1 MADQIL
7 EPEGSHEPTEYAKT
21 PKKAA
26 ASGWVGSALEYY
38 DFFIYAQAAALVFPT
53 LFFPSDNPQV
63 GIVASFA
70 TFGVGYVARP
80 LGAFILGH
88 WGDKH
93 GRKTVLVLCMML
105 IGFST
110 FCVGLLPSYAA
121 IGIWAPI
128 LLVVLRLIQGFAVG
142 GEIAGAG
149 SMIMEHSPFGRRG
162 YFSSFTLQ
170 GVQAGQILAAAVFLP
185 LAAIL
190 PEDAFQS
197 WGWRIPFLL
206 SAVVVLAGIIIRRR
220 VDETPAFKEEEVHGE
235 VPKAPIVMAVKEN
248 GADMLRVICMALMNV
263 VPLTATVFGATFAT
277 SAGYG
282 VGLTSANYLW
292 ISVAGNIVAVILIP
306 FVGNLSD
313 RIGRRPV
320 IIAGCLG
327 AGVLGI
333 PVPVLRQ
340 PGEPRDGLHLRHP
353 DVGDRLPGIQRRLPV
368 LLPGTLPDQDAGHGV
383 RHVAEH
389 RHHDHRVPA
398 ADLRGARAH
407 RARRLRGGK
416 EVHAGHGPA
425 VGRNLPGGGRTL
437 PDTGGRHLRVHIL
450 VVGTFTLVFAAIA
463 ALAAFSAR
471 ETSRIHMNDLGK
483 KDAVPVPKE
492 EYERLRSEAKAL
504 SSK

>member
-1 MADQIL
+1 MQDKIL

-26 ASGWVGSALEYY
+26 ASGWIGSALEYY

-53 LFFPSDNPQV
+53 LFFPRTTRRSV
-63 GIVASFA
+63 SSSSFA

-80 LGAFILGH
+80 LGAFVLGH
-88 WGDKH
+88 LGDKH

-105 IGFST
+105 MGFST

-121 IGIWAPI
+121 IGVWAPI
-128 LLVVLRLIQGFAVG
+128 LLVTLRLIQGFAVG

-185 LAAIL
+185 LAMIL
-190 PEDAFQS
+190 PEEAFES

-235 VPKAPIVMAVKEN
+235 VPQAPIVMAVKEN
-248 GADMLRVICMALMNV
+248 GTDMLRVICMALMNV
-263 VPLTATVFGATFAT
+263 VPTTVTVFGATFAT
-277 SAGYG
+277 NAAYG
-282 VGLTSANYLW
+282 VGLRTSDYLW

-320 IIAGCLG
+320 IIVGCLG

-333 PVPVLRQ
+333 PVSVFGQ
-340 PGEPRDGLHLRHP
+340 PREPPDGIHSRHP
-353 DVGDRLPGIQRRLPV
+353 DVGDRLPGLQRRLPV
-368 LLPGTLPDQDAGHGV
+368 VLSGTLPDQDAGHGV
-383 RHVAEH
+383 RRVAEH
-389 RHHDHRVPA
+389 RHLDHRVPA
-398 ADLRGARAH
+398 RDLRGARGPR
-407 RARRLRGGK
+407 RARAWRRRSSCRTRCCRRAKPAGRRPTLLR
-416 EVHAGHGPA
+416 AG
-425 VGRNLPGGGRTL
+425 
-437 PDTGGRHLRVHIL
+437 
-450 VVGTFTLVFAAIA
+450 
-463 ALAAFSAR
+463 
-471 ETSRIHMNDLGK
+471 
-483 KDAVPVPKE
+483 
-492 EYERLRSEAKAL
+492 
-504 SSK
+504 